1 MSRYITLKVWH
12 DGDMSSMNKYVF
24 FFLFF
29 FCFFVCCTNSRLEC
43 TMVSEVHFIWVWPE
57 AHLGSAGGGLEGVW
71 LEGRKV
77 AQEEG

>member
-1 MSRYITLKVWH
+1 
-12 DGDMSSMNKYVF
+12 
-24 FFLFF
+24 
-29 FCFFVCCTNSRLEC
+29 
-43 TMVSEVHFIWVWPE
+43 MVSEVHFIWVWPE